1 MLQTFRTAAPAR
13 QLLLIGIAALT
24 LCAVLA
30 AGWFFFIRTSYDLL
44 YRDLAQTDA
53 STIVAELDRTHVP
66 YRLADG
72 GRTIMVPASA
82 VDSTRLHVAGQ
93 DLPLQG
99 TVGFE
104 LFNSSSIGLTEFAQR
119 INLQRALQGELARTI
134 MRIDGVEAARVHLS
148 LGEQT
153 AFRGDRR
160 PPRASIAIRTR
171 PGRRLNNTTV
181 RGIQR
186 LVAGSVPDLDLA
198 SIAVLNDRG
207 AVVSGEAPE
216 DMAALPRTEEERN
229 VARFFEARIRRAV
242 EVRYPADAIDV
253 TVWAAV
259 GANAEQPSA
268 APLPV
273 GEGLAAGRDFRL
285 RATVAIASPM
295 TGAAREQVTQ
305 WVQSAIGYDPGLG
318 DDVTVTASAPI
329 PAADDWGESL
339 SEPGAATNALGAPE
353 SAAEPSMLG
362 SLWTPLAL
370 ALLIG
375 VVVVLLRRRG
385 RGRAQLGE
393 QERLAYVA
401 NLKALLAQRDPDVAP
416 PV

>member
-1 MLQTFRTAAPAR
+1 MLQTFRTASPAR
-13 QLLLIGIAALT
+13 QLLLIAIAALT
-24 LCAVLA
+24 LCAILA
-30 AGWFFFIRTSYDLL
+30 AGWFFFIRTSYEML

-53 STIVAELDRTHVP
+53 STIVAELDRTDVP

-72 GRTIMVPASA
+72 GRTIMVPSGA

-104 LFNSSSIGLTEFAQR
+104 LFNNSSIGLTEFAQR

-160 PPRASIAIRTR
+160 PPRASVAIRTR

-216 DMAALPRTEEERN
+216 DMAAAPRSEEERN
-229 VARFFEARIRRAV
+229 VARFFETRIRRAV

-253 TVWAAV
+253 AVWAAV
-259 GANAEQPSA
+259 GANEEQPAVPPSGDA
-268 APLPV
+268 
-273 GEGLAAGRDFRL
+273 AAGRAFRL

-295 TGAAREQVTQ
+295 SDAAREQVTRWAQ
-305 WVQSAIGYDPGLG
+305 DAIGFDAALG
-318 DDVTVTASAPI
+318 DSVTVTASAPI
-329 PAADDWGESL
+329 PAADDWGDSL
-339 SEPGAATNALGAPE
+339 AEPGAALAGAGRPP
-353 SAAEPSMLG
+353 AMTAEPSLFGYAWPM
-362 SLWTPLAL
+362 L
-370 ALLIG
+370 ALLLLIG
-375 VVVVLLRRRG
+375 AIVFMLRRRAREAG
-385 RGRAQLGE
+385 QLSE
-393 QERLAYVA
+393 RDRLAYVT

-416 PV
+416 SA

>member
-1 MLQTFRTAAPAR
+1 MLQAFRNAPPAR
-13 QLLLIGIAALT
+13 QLMAIAILGALLAAI
-24 LCAVLA
+24 LA
-30 AGWFFFIRTSYDLL
+30 AGWFFFIRTSYEIL
-44 YRDLAQTDA
+44 YRDVAQTDA

-72 GRTIMVPASA
+72 GRTIMVPSNA

-104 LFNSSSIGLTEFAQR
+104 LFNTSSIGLTEFAQR

-171 PGRRLNNTTV
+171 PGRRLTNTTV

-198 SIAVLNDRG
+198 SVAVLNDRG

-216 DMAALPRTEEERN
+216 EMTAAPGSEEERN
-229 VARFFEARIRRAV
+229 VARFFETRIRRAV
-242 EVRYPADAIDV
+242 EARYPADSIDV

-259 GANAEQPSA
+259 GANAEQPTA
-268 APLPV
+268 LPPV
-273 GEGLAAGRDFRL
+273 GEALVAGRDFRL

-295 TGAAREQVTQ
+295 TDAAREQVTL
-305 WVQSAIGYDPGLG
+305 WVQAAIGYDAGLG
-318 DDVTVTASAPI
+318 DNVTVTASAPI
-329 PAADDWGESL
+329 PAADDWDASL
-339 SEPGAATNALGAPE
+339 SGPGAAVNGLDAPAP
-353 SAAEPSMLG
+353 AAGPSLL
-362 SLWTPLAL
+362 SYVWTPLAL

-375 VVVVLLRRRG
+375 VIVVLLRRRG
-385 RGRAQLGE
+385 ARAGLLGE
-393 QERLAYVA
+393 QARLAYVD

>member
-1 MLQTFRTAAPAR
+1 MLQTFRNVPPSR
-13 QLLLIGIAALT
+13 QLLLIGIAGFL
-24 LCAVLA
+24 LCSVLG
-30 AGWFFFIRTSYDLL
+30 AGWYFFIRTSYETL
-44 YRDLAQTDA
+44 YRDLGQTDA
-53 STIVAELDRTHVP
+53 ATIVAELERTDIP

-72 GRTIMVPASA
+72 GRTIMVPSGT

-104 LFNSSSIGLTEFAQR
+104 LFNNSSIGLTEFAQR

-171 PGRRLNNTTV
+171 PGRRLNDTTV

-216 DMAALPRTEEERN
+216 EMAAAPGSEEERN
-229 VARFFEARIRRAV
+229 VARFFETRIRRAV
-242 EVRYPADAIDV
+242 EARYPPHAIDV

-259 GANAEQPSA
+259 GANEELLALPPSGD
-268 APLPV
+268 PGP
-273 GEGLAAGRDFRL
+273 GRAFRL

-295 TGAAREQVTQ
+295 SDAAREQVTRWTQ
-305 WVQSAIGYDPGLG
+305 DAIGFDAALG
-318 DDVTVTASAPI
+318 DSVTVTASAPI
-329 PAADDWGESL
+329 PAADDWGESMA
-339 SEPGAATNALGAPE
+339 EPGAALAAPGVPP
-353 SAAEPSMLG
+353 APAVEPSLI
-362 SLWTPLAL
+362 SYVSTPLAL
-370 ALLIG
+370 LLLIG
-375 VVVVLLRRRG
+375 GIVFLLRRRG
-385 RGRAQLGE
+385 RNAGQMSE
-393 QERLAYVA
+393 PDRLAYVA

-416 PV
+416 PA

>member
-1 MLQTFRTAAPAR
+1 MLQTLRNAPPAR
-13 QLLLIGIAALT
+13 QLLVIAIAGT
-24 LCAVLA
+24 LLAAILA
-30 AGWFFFIRTSYDLL
+30 AGWFFFIRTSYDVL

-66 YRLADG
+66 YRLADA
-72 GRTIMVPASA
+72 GRTIMVPAGA

-104 LFNSSSIGLTEFAQR
+104 LFNNSSIGLTEFAQR

-198 SIAVLNDRG
+198 SVAVLNDRG
-207 AVVSGEAPE
+207 AVVSGDAPE
-216 DMAALPRTEEERN
+216 EMAPAPGSEEERS
-229 VARFFEARIRRAV
+229 VARFFETRIRRAV
-242 EVRYPADAIDV
+242 EARYPADAIDV

-259 GANAEQPSA
+259 GENAELPASA
-268 APLPV
+268 PP
-273 GEGLAAGRDFRL
+273 GEELAAGRTFRV

-295 TGAAREQVTQ
+295 TDAAREQVTQ
-305 WVQSAIGYDPGLG
+305 WVRGAIGYDAGLG
-318 DDVTVTASAPI
+318 DTVTVTASAPI
-329 PAADDWGESL
+329 PAADDWGDTL
-339 SEPGAATNALGAPE
+339 GEPGAAANGLHAPAP
-353 SAAEPSMLG
+353 AAEPSLLG
-362 SLWTPLAL
+362 TIWTPLAL
-370 ALLIG
+370 LLLIG

-385 RGRAQLGE
+385 AGAGRMGE
-393 QERLAYVA
+393 QDRLAYAA

>member
-1 MLQTFRTAAPAR
+1 MLQTFRNAPPAR
-13 QLLLIGIAALT
+13 QLLLIGIAGLALGAI
-24 LCAVLA
+24 LIA
-30 AGWFFFIRTSYDLL
+30 AWFFFVRTSYEML

-53 STIVAELDRTHVP
+53 STIVAELDRTHVA

-72 GRTIMVPASA
+72 GRTIMVPAGA
-82 VDSTRLHVAGQ
+82 VDSTRLQIAGQ

-104 LFNSSSIGLTEFAQR
+104 LFNASSIGLTEFAQR

-198 SIAVLNDRG
+198 SVAVLNDRG

-216 DMAALPRTEEERN
+216 EMAVAPGSEEERS

-242 EVRYPADAIDV
+242 EARYAADSIDV

-268 APLPV
+268 PPPATAD
-273 GEGLAAGRDFRL
+273 LAAGRDFRL

-295 TGAAREQVTQ
+295 TEAARAQVTQ
-305 WVQSAIGYDPGLG
+305 WVQSAIGYDPDLG
-318 DDVTVTASAPI
+318 DAVTVTASAPV
-329 PAADDWGESL
+329 PAADDWSESL
-339 SEPGAATNALGAPE
+339 GEPGAATGGRSVPGP
-353 SAAEPSMLG
+353 SAEPSLL
-362 SLWTPLAL
+362 SYVWTPLGL
-370 ALLIG
+370 LLLIG
-375 VVVVLLRRRG
+375 IAVVLLRRRA
-385 RGRAQLGE
+385 RGADRMGE
-393 QERLAYVA
+393 PERLAYVA

>member
-13 QLLLIGIAALT
+13 QLLLIAIAAMT

-30 AGWFFFIRTSYDLL
+30 AGWFFFIRTSYEML

-72 GRTIMVPASA
+72 GRTIMVPSGA

-104 LFNSSSIGLTEFAQR
+104 LFNNSSIGLTEFAQR

-160 PPRASIAIRTR
+160 PPRASVAIRTR

-216 DMAALPRTEEERN
+216 DMAAAPRSEEERN
-229 VARFFEARIRRAV
+229 VARFFETRIRRAV

-253 TVWAAV
+253 AVWAAV
-259 GANAEQPSA
+259 GANEEQPAVPPS
-268 APLPV
+268 
-273 GEGLAAGRDFRL
+273 GEPAAGRAFRL

-295 TGAAREQVTQ
+295 SDAAREQVTRWAQ
-305 WVQSAIGYDPGLG
+305 DAIGFDAALG
-318 DDVTVTASAPI
+318 DSVTVTASAPI

-339 SEPGAATNALGAPE
+339 TEPGAALAGAGRPPAL
-353 SAAEPSMLG
+353 AAEPSLLG
-362 SLWTPLAL
+362 YAWPVL
-370 ALLIG
+370 ALLVLIG
-375 VVVVLLRRRG
+375 AIVFMLRRRG
-385 RGRAQLGE
+385 REAGQLSE
-393 QERLAYVA
+393 RDRLAYVT
-401 NLKALLAQRDPDVAP
+401 NLKALLARRDPDVAP
-416 PV
+416 SA